1 MSCELYEVGSRIEAV
16 SDFQIEEALASPVA
30 ASTHEIRVGDTGE
43 VTQKRIA
50 GNFHWLI
57 IRWDRLH
64 RTLNLD
70 PAQFEHIT
78 DASEEG

>member
-1 MSCELYEVGSRIEAV
+1 MSCDLYEVGSRVEAV
-16 SDFQIEEALASPVA
+16 SDFQIQEALASPVA
-30 ASTHEIRVGDTGE
+30 ASTHDIRAGDAGE

-57 IRWDRLH
+57 IRWDRIN

-70 PAQFEHIT
+70 PTQFEQVRLI
-78 DASEEG
+78 AE